1 MMNASSPL
9 IVLQSVGKTY
19 GTGEGATTVLK
30 DINLTINE
38 GEFLAIVGPS
48 GSGKS
53 TLMHIIGFLDAPSV
67 GTYTFHG
74 RDTSGLLPDD
84 FAKIRAQDI
93 AFVFQAFHLL
103 PRLTVTENV
112 TLPLLYH
119 PTIKKEEREAKA
131 LAAIESVGLTPRKD
145 FAANKLSGGQKQR
158 TAIARA
164 LVTSPKVI
172 FADEPT
178 GNLDSLSGKAVLEI
192 FRGLHKQGKTVII
205 VTHDPGVAAMCD
217 RVISLRDGL
226 IISDER
232 KRT

>member
-1 MMNASSPL
+1 MGTSPSL
-9 IVLQSVGKTY
+9 IVLKDVAKTY
-19 GTGEGATTVLK
+19 GTGEGATTVLQ
-30 DINLTINE
+30 DIDLTINE
-38 GEFLAIVGPS
+38 GEFVSIVGPS

-53 TLMHIIGFLDAPSV
+53 TLMHIIGFLDAPTL

-74 RDTSGLLPDD
+74 RPTSGLTPDD

-103 PRLTVTENV
+103 PRLTVLENV
-112 TLPLLYH
+112 MLPLLYH
-119 PTIKKEEREAKA
+119 PTIKREEREAKA

-145 FAANKLSGGQKQR
+145 FPANKLSGGQKQR

-178 GNLDSLSGKAVLEI
+178 GNLDSMSGKAVLEI
-192 FRGLHKQGKTVII
+192 FEGLHEQGKTVII
-205 VTHDPGVAAMCD
+205 VTHDPSVAALCD
-217 RVISLRDGL
+217 RVISIRDGK
-226 IISDER
+226 IVSDTR
-232 KRT
+232 QRT